1 MIGVEILNETQVVA
15 EPTPVVEATPVETA
29 PQAPVEETVQQVQTQ
44 PVVTAQDPDYV
55 IEEMK
60 EEALK
65 VYIAENG
72 DTKFCDS
79 CGIMIAEGTSICP
92 SCGNPID

>member
-1 MIGVEILNETQVVA
+1 MA
-15 EPTPVVEATPVETA
+15 
-29 PQAPVEETVQQVQTQ
+29 
-44 PVVTAQDPDYV
+44 
-55 IEEMK
+55 EMK

-65 VYIAENG
+65 VLVAENG
-72 DTKFCDS
+72 DTNFCES